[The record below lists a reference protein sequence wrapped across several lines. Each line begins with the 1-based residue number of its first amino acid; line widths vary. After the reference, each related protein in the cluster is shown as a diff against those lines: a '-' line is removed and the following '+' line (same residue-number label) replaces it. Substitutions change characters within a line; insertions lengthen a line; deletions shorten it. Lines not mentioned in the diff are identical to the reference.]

1 MMNQMKEYEQKI
13 KEDQTDQTKVV
24 RKVQRLVSSRK
35 EKPDIKENLDQL
47 EETKRDRER
56 SYKNILKVK
65 QVIIDFDTKL
75 EKIKEMINC

>member
-1 MMNQMKEYEQKI
+1 
-13 KEDQTDQTKVV
+13 V
-24 RKVQRLVSSRK
+24 RKVQKLVSSRK

-65 QVIIDFDTKL
+65 
-75 EKIKEMINC
+75 

>member
-1 MMNQMKEYEQKI
+1 MNQMKEYEQKI

>member
-24 RKVQRLVSSRK
+24 RKVQKLVSSRK